1 MAKII
6 GLTGGIGS
14 GKTTV
19 AKQFEAMGVPVYI
32 ADDAAK
38 EVAETP
44 EAITHIQKTFGAQ
57 IFDGNQIN
65 RQQLAG
71 IVFSNPEK
79 LQQLN
84 QIIHPLVKRHF
95 DKWFDKYKDLPFVIR
110 EAAILFE
117 SGSYLDCDKIITVTA
132 PLELRIERVLNR
144 DHTTRDAIL
153 KRIEN
158 QWTDEMKIAKS
169 DFVIENISL
178 ENTKIQ
184 VDKICSELQ
193 IR

>member
-19 AKQFEAMGVPVYI
+19 AQLFEALGVPVYI
-32 ADDAAK
+32 ADAAAK
-38 EVAETP
+38 EVSETA
-44 EAITHIQKTFGAQ
+44 EAIAQ
-57 IFDGNQIN
+57 IRENFGEEIIEDNRIN
-65 RQQLAG
+65 RSLLAN
-71 IVFSNPEK
+71 IVFNDPGK

-84 QIIHPLVKRHF
+84 RIIHPLVKIHF
-95 DKWFDKYKDLPFVIR
+95 GEWLENFKKLPFVIR

-132 PLELRIERVLNR
+132 PLEIRIERVMHR
-144 DHTTRDAIL
+144 DNTSRESIL

-158 QWTDEMKIAKS
+158 QWSDEMKIAKS
-169 DFVIENISL
+169 DFVIENISP
-178 ENTKIQ
+178 KIL
-184 VDKICSELQ
+184 SY
-193 IR
+193 R